1 MTCVQVKRSRP
12 VHQVNTLDEVQQQ
25 QQQQPHLTILLSNT
39 PPTSS
44 PFPPGYQ
51 PPSCTVSLALADHV
65 TSAAAA
71 AALYAGH
78 NNAHDLARAAAA
90 AERDT
95 PTPSVHLGRRVRSG
109 QQLVGA
115 RARAKVDE

>member
-1 MTCVQVKRSRP
+1 
-12 VHQVNTLDEVQQQ
+12 
-25 QQQQPHLTILLSNT
+25 
-39 PPTSS
+39 
-44 PFPPGYQ
+44 
-51 PPSCTVSLALADHV
+51 V

-71 AALYAGH
+71 AALHAGH
-78 NNAHDLARAAAA
+78 NNAHALAHAAA

-109 QQLVGA
+109 RQLVGA